1 MVQLI
6 AYTQTGDNPTYLDLS
21 DTSIKATYSSKEI
34 QDVTQQ
40 KSDFTHNITLPFT
53 QVNND
58 FFAHYYEVNVDGS
71 FRADVKASCSI
82 YVDSNL
88 IFDGYIQ
95 LVKVDTLNENY
106 TAICFGDVANLAT
119 ELGEDKLNDL
129 DLTKYNHILSQANIE
144 TGWNGLT
151 EYVGALA
158 DGDEILY
165 PIIDNGFNYN
175 GNTLN
180 TNAGA
185 IKPRD
190 LKPSIKVKTLLDEI
204 VNKAGY
210 TISSTFL
217 NSTFFTSQYMTL
229 GGELEGSFTSFL
241 DGFKVGM
248 TADQSVAA
256 SSLSVVEF
264 NDDVNSNGY
273 YNTNDNFDT
282 ITNSFVPT
290 YTGDYSL
297 KIQILLDT
305 VTDPTLGF
313 YVYTYVNGVT
323 VLLSTMINT
332 QVTSTG
338 LAVLTSESIPITLN
352 ASDVVEFKAF
362 SYNSVYG
369 YTIKKNAVINGVTYD
384 SFIKL
389 VAIPEAVEG
398 GEVSFEVGNSL
409 LPKDKQ
415 IDFIKSIFA
424 RYNLIVEVDKET
436 PKQLNIEPIQDFRDV
451 GTSKDWT
458 DKLDLSKSVIIEST
472 NRFRKAEL
480 NLTDKEDADRINDY
494 WQNEKGFIYNS
505 FKFPFYGDFGSG
517 ELKVPTIFSSFAPK
531 KVDNNLMF
539 IAQHFDF
546 NDGIAEAV
554 KVKPK
559 LFYYSGKKQLPPSS
573 NYKLLNEAT
582 GVYTTKVEYP
592 FCNHYSM
599 SGDLVTETDTDIR
612 FKAGNILNQSSLV
625 ETQTGNDVY
634 NGYWK
639 RYLNNI
645 YNKDARIQIA
655 YFYLTSQDIA
665 DFKYNDKVFIKDS
678 YWLINKIDS
687 FAIGVDNST
696 KVELIKILETPN
708 VEVCSLTLTSYNLN
722 GTTDWIDSDSASTTP
737 TAACCEEEGLTMV
750 GNKCVWNSLSTNE
763 LTDPPILYD
772 GDNNETVLVGQNT
785 PYLQSGNATTETSF
799 NGVIKKVGE
808 GDPKEGYALSWND
821 TLEQTD
827 WRAIPDSGA
836 KTDKIDITSAQY
848 QALGS
853 TPITLVAAPGS
864 GKVIIPV
871 SIYIY
876 ARRTSTETSS
886 RDLYLGDTTSTSS
899 GGYYTYIRDFMNNE
913 TGSRTYIA
921 PPTKGEIAQGSL
933 ANRRLQLY
941 SNGAFNGLIEL
952 TVYVTYQIMDI

>member
-151 EYVGALA
+151 EYVGTLP

-165 PIIDNGFNYN
+165 PIIDNGLNYN

-180 TNAGA
+180 TEEGA

-229 GGELEGSFTSFL
+229 GGDLEGSATSNL

-248 TADQSVAA
+248 TTDQTIVYSDIVDFDNETTA
-256 SSLSVVEF
+256 SGYY
-264 NDDVNSNGY
+264 DSNGNF
-273 YNTNDNFDT
+273 NTTTNSYITPVTGNYGILFQLVIDDSGVGGGTQQIAIIVNGTAVEIPVSFISANGLGVYTSEVTNISLQLNDSVTIKTFHSTSAT
-282 ITNSFVPT
+282 ITVKN
-290 YTGDYSL
+290 
-297 KIQILLDT
+297 
-305 VTDPTLGF
+305 
-313 YVYTYVNGVT
+313 
-323 VLLSTMINT
+323 
-332 QVTSTG
+332 
-338 LAVLTSESIPITLN
+338 N
-352 ASDVVEFKAF
+352 A
-362 SYNSVYG
+362 
-369 YTIKKNAVINGVTYD
+369 TINGTVYD
-384 SFIKL
+384 SFVKL
-389 VAIPEAVEG
+389 ASAPPTVEG
-398 GEVSFEVGNSL
+398 GTVGFEVGNNL

-415 IDFIKSIFA
+415 IDFVKSIFA

-436 PKQLNIEPIQDFRDV
+436 PKQLNIEPIQDFRDL

-458 DKLDLSKSVIIEST
+458 DKLDLSKSVIIEPT

-480 NLTDKEDADRINDY
+480 NLTDKEDKDRANEW
-494 WQNEKGFIYNS
+494 WQENKSKVYNS
-505 FKFPFYGDFGSG
+505 RKHPFYGDFGRG
-517 ELKVPTIFSSFAPK
+517 ELKIPSIFSSFAPS

-539 IAQHFDF
+539 IAQHFEF
-546 NDGIAEAV
+546 EDGIAEAV

-559 LFYYSGKKQLPPSS
+559 LFYYSGLKNLPTES
-573 NYKLLNEAT
+573 YYLMFNELT
-582 GVYTTKVEYP
+582 SVYTSKTNYP
-592 FCNHYSM
+592 FCHHYSM
-599 SGDLVTETDTDIR
+599 AGNLVTETDTDIR

-708 VEVCSLTLTSYNLN
+708 VEVCALTVTSYNLN
-722 GTTDWIDSDSASTTP
+722 GTTNWIDSAGVSATP

-750 GNKCVWNSLSTNE
+750 GNKCIWNSLNTNE
-763 LTDPPILYD
+763 LIEPPALYA

-785 PYLQSGNATTETSF
+785 LYLQSGNTTTETEF
-799 NGVIKKVGE
+799 NGIIKKIGE

-836 KTDKIDITSAQY
+836 KTDKIDITSSEY
-848 QALGS
+848 QNLGS
-853 TPITLVAAPGS
+853 TAIVLIDAPGT

-886 RDLYLGDTTSTSS
+886 VDLYLGDTTSTNS
-899 GGYYTYIRDFMNNE
+899 GSYYTYIRDFMNNE
-913 TGSRTYIA
+913 TGDRTYVA
-921 PPTKGEIAQGSL
+921 PPTKGEISQGSL
-933 ANRRLQLY
+933 AGRRLQLY
-941 SNGAFNGLIEL
+941 SNGTLNGDIEL